1 MINFGLSLGSSSD
14 LRFSS
19 SPRRPEWETISW
31 MFGSHIY
38 YPSFY
43 SDLSNQLQEVIDGKR
58 QKFVFDDDEKEY
70 EEFVPGEA
78 TRIKL
83 SVYNNIHVDEAY
95 IEIDDFYTDKK
106 IHVKAHELKIIVDNW
121 IKFVEVNTKA
131 FGE

>member
-1 MINFGLSLGSSSD
+1 MVHFVLGISSLHGVS
-14 LRFSS
+14 FSS
-19 SPRRPEWETISW
+19 IPHKPEWETISW

-43 SDLSNQLQEVIDGKR
+43 SDLSNQLQEVIEGKR
-58 QKFVFDDDEKEY
+58 QKFAFDERQEY

-83 SVYNNIHVDEAY
+83 SVYDNIHVDDVY

>member
-1 MINFGLSLGSSSD
+1 MINFVLSSGFSD
-14 LRFSS
+14 RLRFGSL
-19 SPRRPEWETISW
+19 PQRPEWETISW

-43 SDLSNQLQEVIDGKR
+43 SDLSHQLQEVIDGKR

-83 SVYNNIHVDEAY
+83 SVYNRSEERRVGKEC
-95 IEIDDFYTDKK
+95 
-106 IHVKAHELKIIVDNW
+106 
-121 IKFVEVNTKA
+121 
-131 FGE
+131 